1 MRKLQQGD
9 VLLKKCD
16 TIPANAKK
24 VAMKPRGFVL
34 AEGETTG
41 HCHVV
46 RDDTVELFEAD
57 GVLYLKAI
65 TPTNLEHTLP
75 TGEQADHN
83 PVAIDAGIWQ
93 VGIVK
98 EFDPFQEEIRN
109 VRD

>member
-9 VLLKKCD
+9 VVLKSCKQ
-16 TIPANAKK
+16 IPDKAKK
-24 VAMKPRGFVL
+24 VAMKSRGFVL

-46 RDDTVELFEAD
+46 RDETVELFEAD

-65 TPTNLEHTLP
+65 APTSLEHTTP
-75 TGEQADHN
+75 SGTQADHN
-83 PVAIDAGIWQ
+83 PIAVDAGIWQ

-98 EFDPFQEEIRN
+98 EFDPFQEEVRN

>member
-9 VLLKKCD
+9 VVLKSIDKLPE
-16 TIPANAKK
+16 TAKK
-24 VAMKPRGFVL
+24 VEMKPRGFVL

-46 RDDTVELFEAD
+46 LDKTAELYEVG
-57 GVLYLKAI
+57 GVLYLKANN
-65 TPTNLEHTLP
+65 PCALQHTLP
-75 TGEQADHN
+75 NGLQADHN
-83 PVAIDAGIWQ
+83 PIAVDAGLWE

-98 EFDPFQEEIRN
+98 EYDPFQEEVRN